1 MIMTY
6 PWDQNDTNDSCVPPI
21 LHVVNGDSEL
31 DEVPTTVRRVGV
43 DINSY
48 KSHTFLCGTR
58 DDYNATAAG
67 SLGMEGAVKN
77 DIDDF
82 IGTQTLANTA
92 SGAGGIDYI
101 ETGTVSIATGVQYI
115 SDTASYNSAV
125 ITFTPSTANLVSSS
139 NIKAITITLTRN
151 LSYSGHSAV
160 ISAAMSIIIIR
171 SDTMSFSHKRSAL
184 TMIELIFVII
194 ILGIVSSIGAEII
207 ADTYESYI
215 VQRAEYR
222 ATMKTELALNQI
234 ANRLRYAIPGTV
246 GARTTKGA
254 PFVPI
259 TSVVNPNNRVLQWV
273 AYDGDSFE
281 AITRK

>member
-1 MIMTY
+1 
-6 PWDQNDTNDSCVPPI
+6 
-21 LHVVNGDSEL
+21 
-31 DEVPTTVRRVGV
+31 
-43 DINSY
+43 
-48 KSHTFLCGTR
+48 
-58 DDYNATAAG
+58 
-67 SLGMEGAVKN
+67 
-77 DIDDF
+77 
-82 IGTQTLANTA
+82 
-92 SGAGGIDYI
+92 
-101 ETGTVSIATGVQYI
+101 
-115 SDTASYNSAV
+115 
-125 ITFTPSTANLVSSS
+125 
-139 NIKAITITLTRN
+139 
-151 LSYSGHSAV
+151 
-160 ISAAMSIIIIR
+160 
-171 SDTMSFSHKRSAL
+171 MSFSHKRSAL

-281 AITRK
+281 AITSNADLALANTIIGNLGGNIANAVIYFPNDPTTAYGIGGGAGESITLDTAIPAGKVYERYKLAWSSYALEVDGSNDLVLHYRFSPAYSAAIQNESSSILLHNVTNFRFLGSEGSIRVKICKKEPIDNNTNSMAHACKEKVIF